1 MRPERDAVAQA
12 EAWRRGRGCG
22 ADLEELGRYLLAITA
37 GRPDLLPGLIQE
49 LARSCPYAS
58 VATALNGMLVRW
70 NRRAGGVPTQ

>member
-12 EAWRRGRGCG
+12 EAWRRGRAGG
-22 ADLEELGRYLLAITA
+22 QDVEERGRYLLEIT
-37 GRPDLLPGLIQE
+37 GDRPDLLPGLIRE